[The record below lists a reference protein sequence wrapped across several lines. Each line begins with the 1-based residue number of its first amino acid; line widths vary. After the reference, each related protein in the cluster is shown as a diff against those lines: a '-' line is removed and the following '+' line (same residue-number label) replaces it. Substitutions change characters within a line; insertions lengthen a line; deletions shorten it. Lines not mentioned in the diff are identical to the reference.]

1 MGDQDTN
8 GPSGSERDTSQEE
21 LRQQLIAELEA
32 LVERLK
38 ATAPDFIPPRYSR
51 RGVLALGEELLGRF
65 LPERQP
71 NLAGHLRAAL
81 NRDLLDPETWK
92 GLWYLTN
99 YTLKLQA
106 DFVRRRFTGEY
117 ETDEWGLDWEFV
129 ETVLPFINFLYSAY
143 WRIETTGV
151 ERIPLEGS
159 ALLVSN
165 HSGQLPWDALMLGA
179 AVWNEH
185 PAQRVVRTL
194 YDSWYASVPFVSA
207 LAMKMGDAAAT
218 VENGTRL
225 LLQGNLVAS
234 FPEGHEGLSKLYKE
248 RYRLTQFGRGGF
260 VKMALAAQA
269 PIIPAAVVGAEE
281 TYISIAHS
289 PTLARLTGLP
299 YFTISL
305 TFPWLGLL
313 GLVPLPSKW
322 YIDFGA
328 PIPVDGH
335 GEEAATNLMLVA
347 QLTEETRSTV
357 QAMLQARLAARSSV
371 FA

>member
-1 MGDQDTN
+1 MGDQR
-8 GPSGSERDTSQEE
+8 PSGSSGRERDTSQEE

-51 RGVLALGEELLGRF
+51 RRLLDLGEELLGRF
-65 LPERQP
+65 LPERQSS
-71 NLAGHLRAAL
+71 LVGHLRAAL
-81 NRDLLDPETWK
+81 NRDFLDPETWK

-99 YTLKLQA
+99 YTVRLQA
-106 DFVRRRFTGEY
+106 DFVKRRFTGAY

-129 ETVLPFINFLYSAY
+129 ETVLPFINFLYAAY

-151 ERIPLEGS
+151 ERIPLEGP

-185 PAQRVVRTL
+185 PAQRVVRAL
-194 YDSWYASVPFVSA
+194 YDSWYSSVPFVSA
-207 LAMKMGDAAAT
+207 LAMKMGYAPAT

-225 LLQGNLVAS
+225 LLQGELVAS
-234 FPEGHEGLSKLYKE
+234 FPEGYEGLRKLYTQ
-248 RYRLTQFGRGGF
+248 RYRLSQFGRGGF
-260 VKMALAAQA
+260 VRMALAAQA
-269 PIIPAAVVGAEE
+269 PIIPVAVVGAEE
-281 TYISIAHS
+281 TYLSLAHS
-289 PTLARLTGLP
+289 QTLARLTGLP

-328 PIPVDGH
+328 PISVDSH
-335 GEEAATNLMLVA
+335 GENAAANLMLVA
-347 QLTEETRSTV
+347 RLTEETRSTV
-357 QAMLQARLAARSSV
+357 QAMLQTRLAARSSV
-371 FA
+371 FH